1 MQSITTKNCQPSWL
15 LLFIAIWAMNCM
27 TPISVADDGAY
38 AFVKESDG
46 REFDENSPIESLPDI
61 VESMCNHWL
70 THNGRI
76 VPHSLESLFMGI
88 AGNHL
93 FDFCNALVFCLTIGF
108 FLCLCGYDW
117 RSKWLWF
124 AFLLFLTL
132 MPAFGETF
140 LWVSG
145 SFNYLWTAFLV
156 LGFMLLLRHFRNDRL
171 KGKHWLL
178 MPVAFVCGWTHEI
191 MTLPVSMTLGL
202 YMLLHIRKIWGKA
215 VLPLMLGFMMGTAM
229 NVLAPATFIRA
240 GADDVADVAG
250 GLIDKVKSFVVSLS
264 RLRIAWLLM
273 ILCVVS
279 FFYRKKAFCEFVHS
293 QRWILVIT
301 LFSFLVVWLSGMSN
315 ARVRFGIEFFSLM
328 LLMGLL
334 RHIGIEHYKQTVLS
348 VSIIGVII
356 FLIPILYYQK
366 VNHDHFLYCKP
377 QLENKEQLLIL
388 TPSDSIPDFWCSYLM
403 KHVDFGEDIYYLAT
417 DKDKTMVRYMSAYYG
432 KKGMCYLPE
441 ALYKDIVAQPTKYR
455 QFHTLPFTNL
465 YVKEVADENTM
476 KATKVRFE
484 LRPAVASDIP
494 WYLRPVSK
502 YISTYS
508 VLSCSPNYTKVL
520 TIQNKKYL
528 VVPAPIKGMAERV
541 TRIVE

>member
-1 MQSITTKNCQPSWL
+1 MNFYFSYKCYL
-15 LLFIAIWAMNCM
+15 MLFIVLLTMNTL
-27 TPISVADDGAY
+27 TPLSVADDGAY
-38 AFVKESDG
+38 AFIKEPIG
-46 REFDENSPIESLPDI
+46 HEFDDSRPVENMADI
-61 VESMCNHWL
+61 VESMTNHWYS
-70 THNGRI
+70 HNGRI
-76 VPHSLESLFMGI
+76 VSSSLESFFMGI
-88 AGNHL
+88 VGKPAFNV
-93 FDFCNALVFCLTIGF
+93 CNALVFCLTIGF

-117 RSKWLWF
+117 RSRWAWLV
-124 AFLLFLTL
+124 FLLFLVL
-132 MPAFGETF
+132 IPAYGETF

-145 SFNYLWTAFLV
+145 SFNYLWTAFFV
-156 LGFMLLLRHFRNDRL
+156 LGFMLLMRHFRNDKL
-171 KGKHWLL
+171 KGMHWLL

-191 MTLPVSMTLGL
+191 MTLPVSMALGL
-202 YMLLHIRKIWGKA
+202 YMLLHIRKIWGRA

-240 GADDVADVAG
+240 GAEDVADVAG

-264 RLRIAWLLM
+264 RLRIAWLLI

-279 FFYRKKAFCEFVHS
+279 YFHRKKAFCEFVHS

-315 ARVRFGIEFFSLM
+315 ARVRFGVEFFSLM
-328 LLMGLL
+328 LLLALL
-334 RHIGIEHYKQTVLS
+334 HHIGIERYKEYVLN
-348 VSIIGVII
+348 VSIVGVIL

-366 VNHDHFLYCKP
+366 VNHDHFQYCKS
-377 QLENKEQLLIL
+377 QLENKERLLVL
-388 TPSDSIPDFWCSYLM
+388 TPTDSIPDYWCNYLV
-403 KHVDFGEDIYYLAT
+403 KHVDFGEDIYYLAA

-465 YVKEVADENTM
+465 YVKEVADEDMM
-476 KATKVRFE
+476 KDVKVRFD
-484 LRPAVASDIP
+484 LRPAVAADVP

-541 TRIVE
+541 IRIVEL

>member
-1 MQSITTKNCQPSWL
+1 MRFQKSFLYSWL
-15 LLFIAIWAMNCM
+15 VLFIVAMSMNFL
-27 TPISVADDGAY
+27 TPMSVADDGAY
-38 AFVKESDG
+38 AFIKEPVG
-46 REFDENSPIESLPDI
+46 REFDENRPIETFADI
-61 VESMCNHWL
+61 VESMTNHWN

-76 VPHSLESLFMGI
+76 VSSSLESLFIGI
-88 AGNHL
+88 VGKSVFNI
-93 FDFCNALVFCLTIGF
+93 FNALVFCFTLGF

-117 RSKWLWF
+117 SSRWLWLLM
-124 AFLLFLTL
+124 LLFLAL
-132 MPAFGETF
+132 MPAFGETT

-145 SFNYLWTAFLV
+145 SFNYLWTAFFV
-156 LGFMLLLRHFRNDRL
+156 LGFLVLLRHYRGDRL
-171 KGKHWLL
+171 SGKHWLL
-178 MPVAFVCGWTHEI
+178 MPVAFICGWTHEI
-191 MTLPVSMTLGL
+191 MTLPVSMALGL
-202 YMLLHIRKIWGKA
+202 YMLLHIRKIWGRA
-215 VLPLMLGFMMGTAM
+215 VLPLMIGFMLGTAM
-229 NVLAPATFIRA
+229 NVLAPATFVRA
-240 GADDVADVAG
+240 GAEDVADVAG
-250 GLIDKVKSFVVSLS
+250 GLVGKVKSFVVSLS
-264 RLRIAWLLM
+264 RLRIAWLLVLLS
-273 ILCVVS
+273 IIS
-279 FFYRKKAFCEFVHS
+279 YFHGKKAFCEFVRS
-293 QRWILVIT
+293 QRWLLLIT

-315 ARVRFGIEFFSLM
+315 ARVRFGIELFSLM

-334 RHIGIEHYKQTVLS
+334 RHIGIDHYKQTVLS

-388 TPSDSIPDFWCSYLM
+388 TPTDSIPEFWCTYLV
-403 KHVDFGEDIYYLAT
+403 KHVDFGEDIYYLAA

-455 QFHTLPFTNL
+455 QFHTLPYTNL
-465 YVKEVADENTM
+465 YAKEVADEDTM
-476 KATKVRFE
+476 KDVKVRFE
-484 LRPAVASDIP
+484 LRPAVAADVP

-541 TRIVE
+541 IRIVEL